1 MLERLTFGLDKEKR
15 KIKENQMS
23 PTTPSPPTRYF
34 SIQPWESEAPP
45 PRRRP
50 QLQRGVGG
58 LLTPVM
64 TQGQESGCEKEPS
77 TSRERVSSAWEP
89 ERAV

>member
-1 MLERLTFGLDKEKR
+1 MLERLTFGLKKKKKNKGEPN
-15 KIKENQMS
+15 EL
-23 PTTPSPPTRYF
+23 PPPSPPTRYF
-34 SIQPWESEAPP
+34 SIQPWESEVPP
-45 PRRRP
+45 PHRV
-50 QLQRGVGG
+50 QRGVAG